1 MNKIVKQDDV
11 YVMVCEN
18 GEEFQGKMHLEK
30 GKTWLVRFPK
40 NNPAGREFFT
50 QSKIDADIENNG
62 EFIFETKTEHRV
74 GIAAGGW
81 KSRLTEDEKVELAEL
96 EQRIEEI
103 KQVAMSRQTPKL
115 DKNSAEGIEAQIAKL
130 QEKLAKMRTE

>member
-1 MNKIVKQDDV
+1 MNKIVKENDV
-11 YVMVCEN
+11 YTMVCEN

-30 GKTWLVRFPK
+30 GKTWLVRFSK

-50 QSKIDADIENNG
+50 QSKIDADIDNNG

-103 KQVAMSRQTPKL
+103 KQVAMNRQTPKL
-115 DKNSAEGIEAQIAKL
+115 DKNSKEYIELQIAKYQAQL
-130 QEKLAKMRTE
+130 NALRAE

>member
-1 MNKIVKQDDV
+1 MNKIVKENGV
-11 YVMVCEN
+11 YTMVCEN

-40 NNPAGREFFT
+40 DNPAGREFFT
-50 QSKIDADIENNG
+50 QSKIDTDIDNNG

-103 KQVAMSRQTPKL
+103 KQVAMSRKTPKPE
-115 DKNSAEGIEAQIAKL
+115 KNSKEYLELELAKIQAQLAKL
-130 QEKLAKMRTE
+130 KAE